1 MTYRDLVKQLLDA
14 RDDASVSL
22 RGLAA
27 RTGVALSTLT
37 AMEQGS
43 SWPRLSTMAAAADA
57 LDRRLCLDGVE
68 DIPGAV
74 MAKAQAG
81 WVRLDGFAHK
91 AGVRPQTVYTLR
103 RDGRQLSMETLLRLS
118 LTARLTWSLETSPP
132 APTEMSGPIANR

>member
-1 MTYRDLVKQLLDA
+1 MTYRGLVQQLLDA
-14 RDDASVSL
+14 REDLGVSL
-22 RGLAA
+22 RGLAE

-37 AMEQGS
+37 AMEQGA
-43 SWPRLSTMAAAADA
+43 SWPRLSTMAATAEA

-74 MAKAQAG
+74 IAKAQAG

-103 RDGRQLSMETLLRLS
+103 RGGRQLSMETLLRLS
-118 LTARLTWSLETSPP
+118 LTARLKWSVEGASTKP
-132 APTEMSGPIANR
+132 AWPMRGG